1 MGRVWE
7 GRGDPS
13 PEGGPRPSQSS
24 SASPHDFL
32 GGREQELVELG
43 IGLFGSLTALGGDG
57 GEVVHGVAGAEI
69 ERIEILV
76 PPCSVGQGESKIE
89 QCLCRGM
96 GKGGQKEGRGIA
108 EEFLKLRQIAGYAAA
123 EHDVGALSA
132 AGRRD
137 FPHDRLVHGGRQG
150 GTGGA
155 QKILSVHKAAPGVC
169 DHADARFAGGKEEA
183 EGHGGRDGTYVW
195 ADKTSLGGDDCIAVA
210 TALAI
215 LADDSLPHPPLE
227 VVFTIDEETG
237 MDGAAALDCSDL
249 KGRLLL
255 NLDSEEEGVFTVAC
269 AGGLRADCFLP
280 AARQALGGE
289 SCFSVSLS
297 GLQGGHSG
305 AEIDKGRGN
314 AVQLMGR
321 ALYGAMEQVGALR
334 IADLRGGQFDNV
346 ICPRCDAVVAVPA
359 GKEEEFT
366 SFVRKFDRIM
376 KNELS
381 VADGGVTLSCAAVS
395 GTAAYDADA
404 SARML
409 HALLVMPQ
417 GVQVMSPDFPGLVQT
432 SQNLGVITAEDDGL
446 RFSLSIRSSVA
457 SEKEMLL
464 QKVRAI
470 VTFAGGTVSTRGD
483 YPAWQYARQ
492 SPLRDTVMA
501 AYKRVTGKDGVAL
514 AIHAGLEC
522 GLLAGKMPGL
532 DAVSFGPELL
542 DIHSPRERLGVASVE
557 RMYQLV
563 CEILKNCR

>member
-1 MGRVWE
+1 MAVLKGLK
-7 GRGDPS
+7 
-13 PEGGPRPSQSS
+13 PEKVFAYFEKLCSVPHGSGNTKIISDLCVDFAKELGLKYRQEPCNNVVIWKP
-24 SASPHDFL
+24 ASPGHESAEPIILQGHIDMVCAKTDDCTKDMT
-32 GGREQELVELG
+32 RE
-43 IGLFGSLTALGGDG
+43 GLDLMTDG
-57 GEVVHGVAGAEI
+57 EW
-69 ERIEILV
+69 
-76 PPCSVGQGESKIE
+76 
-89 QCLCRGM
+89 
-96 GKGGQKEGRGIA
+96 
-108 EEFLKLRQIAGYAAA
+108 
-123 EHDVGALSA
+123 
-132 AGRRD
+132 
-137 FPHDRLVHGGRQG
+137 
-150 GTGGA
+150 
-155 QKILSVHKAAPGVC
+155 
-169 DHADARFAGGKEEA
+169 
-183 EGHGGRDGTYVW
+183 VW
-195 ADKTSLGGDDCIAVA
+195 ADKTSLGGDNCIAA
-210 TALAI
+210 AMILAI
-215 LADDSLPHPPLE
+215 LSDDTLVHPPIE
-227 VVFTIDEETG
+227 AVFTVDEEVG
-237 MDGAAALDCSDL
+237 MDGAFALDCSDL
-249 KGRLLL
+249 KGKKLL
-255 NLDSEEEGVFTVAC
+255 NLDSELEGVFTVSC

-409 HALLVMPQ
+409 HALLVIPQ

>member
-1 MGRVWE
+1 MRSFCANCGAPVEE
-7 GRGDPS
+7 GAAFCGSCGAPVQNAVEPMQPAVPVEPPVAPVESQPS
-13 PEGGPRPSQSS
+13 AP
-24 SASPHDFL
+24 
-32 GGREQELVELG
+32 
-43 IGLFGSLTALGGDG
+43 
-57 GEVVHGVAGAEI
+57 AE
-69 ERIEILV
+69 
-76 PPCSVGQGESKIE
+76 
-89 QCLCRGM
+89 
-96 GKGGQKEGRGIA
+96 
-108 EEFLKLRQIAGYAAA
+108 
-123 EHDVGALSA
+123 SA
-132 AGRRD
+132 A
-137 FPHDRLVHGGRQG
+137 P
-150 GTGGA
+150 A
-155 QKILSVHKAAPGVC
+155 QAPVYPVYQQPV
-169 DHADARFAGGKEEA
+169 
-183 EGHGGRDGTYVW
+183 YVQPV
-195 ADKTSLGGDDCIAVA
+195 S
-210 TALAI
+210 
-215 LADDSLPHPPLE
+215 P
-227 VVFTIDEETG
+227 
-237 MDGAAALDCSDL
+237 L
-249 KGRLLL
+249 KGRTLL

-321 ALYGAMEQVGALR
+321 ALYGAMEQVGTLR

-381 VADGGVTLSCAAVS
+381 VADGGVTLSCSAVS

>member
-1 MGRVWE
+1 MRVLE
-7 GRGDPS
+7 GLQPAAALGFFETLCAIPHGSRDTKAISDYCVRFAQERGLSWQQDASNNVIIRKP
-13 PEGGPRPSQSS
+13 
-24 SASPHDFL
+24 ASPGYEDHPTVILQGHLDMVCEKDADCDIDFSKDGLRLRHDDTY
-32 GGREQELVELG
+32 
-43 IGLFGSLTALGGDG
+43 I
-57 GEVVHGVAGAEI
+57 
-69 ERIEILV
+69 
-76 PPCSVGQGESKIE
+76 
-89 QCLCRGM
+89 
-96 GKGGQKEGRGIA
+96 
-108 EEFLKLRQIAGYAAA
+108 
-123 EHDVGALSA
+123 
-132 AGRRD
+132 
-137 FPHDRLVHGGRQG
+137 
-150 GTGGA
+150 
-155 QKILSVHKAAPGVC
+155 
-169 DHADARFAGGKEEA
+169 FA
-183 EGHGGRDGTYVW
+183 DGT
-195 ADKTSLGGDDCIAVA
+195 TLGGDDGIAVA
-210 TALAI
+210 YALAV
-215 LADDSLPHPPLE
+215 LDSSELKPPPLE
-227 VVFTIDEETG
+227 AVFTVDEEIG
-237 MDGAAALDCSDL
+237 MLGAAALDMSGL
-249 KGRLLL
+249 QGRVLL
-255 NLDSEEEGVFTVAC
+255 NIDSEDEGILTVSC
-269 AGGLRADCFLP
+269 AGGAH
-280 AARQALGGE
+280 AAVRIPMTANECALDSAE
-289 SCFSVSLS
+289 IRIS
-297 GLQGGHSG
+297 GLKGGHSG

>member
-1 MGRVWE
+1 MILADKIVFLRKKAGWSQEELAEKLGVTRQSVSKWE
-7 GRGDPS
+7 GA
-13 PEGGPRPSQSS
+13 QSVPDMDKVVS
-24 SASPHDFL
+24 MS
-32 GGREQELVELG
+32 R
-43 IGLFGSLTALGGDG
+43 LFGVTTDYLLKDELEEEA
-57 GEVVHGVAGAEI
+57 
-69 ERIEILV
+69 
-76 PPCSVGQGESKIE
+76 PC
-89 QCLCRGM
+89 
-96 GKGGQKEGRGIA
+96 
-108 EEFLKLRQIAGYAAA
+108 AAA
-123 EHDVGALSA
+123 EDVDTPLRRVSMEQASAYLAL
-132 AGRRD
+132 RR
-137 FPHDRLVHGGRQG
+137 
-150 GTGGA
+150 A
-155 QKILSVHKAAPGVC
+155 AAP
-169 DHADARFAGGKEEA
+169 K
-183 EGHGGRDGTYVW
+183 
-195 ADKTSLGGDDCIAVA
+195 IAVA

-280 AARQALGGE
+280 AARQALNGE

>member
-1 MGRVWE
+1 MPILDHLEPQAVFSYFE
-7 GRGDPS
+7 
-13 PEGGPRPSQSS
+13 QLC
-24 SASPHDFL
+24 AIPHGSGNTKAISDFL
-32 GGREQELVELG
+32 VR
-43 IGLFGSLTALGGDG
+43 F
-57 GEVVHGVAGAEI
+57 
-69 ERIEILV
+69 
-76 PPCSVGQGESKIE
+76 
-89 QCLCRGM
+89 
-96 GKGGQKEGRGIA
+96 
-108 EEFLKLRQIAGYAAA
+108 AAA
-123 EHDVGALSA
+123 HHLRCIQDAHNNVVIFS
-132 AGRRD
+132 
-137 FPHDRLVHGGRQG
+137 P
-150 GTGGA
+150 GTPGYET
-155 QKILSVHKAAPGVC
+155 AAPVILQGHMDMVC
-169 DHADARFAGGKEEA
+169 ETAPDCTKDMTREGLDLFVDGDTIGAR
-183 EGHGGRDGTYVW
+183 GT
-195 ADKTSLGGDDCIAVA
+195 TLGGDDGIAVA
-210 TALAI
+210 MALAI
-215 LADDSLPHPPLE
+215 LDADDIPHPPLE
-227 VVFTIDEETG
+227 IVITVDEETG
-237 MDGAAALDCSDL
+237 MLGAAVLDASVL
-249 KGRLLL
+249 KGRTML
-255 NLDSEEEGVFTVAC
+255 NLDSEDEGVLTVSC
-269 AGGLRADCFLP
+269 AGGNVSVCTLPVTRAPFSGT
-280 AARQALGGE
+280 ALTVTVGG
-289 SCFSVSLS
+289 L
-297 GLQGGHSG
+297 LGGHSG
-305 AEIDKGRGN
+305 TEIDKGRGN

>member
-1 MGRVWE
+1 MGVLSHLE
-7 GRGDPS
+7 PKPVFDYFEKLCAVPHGSGNTKLISDLC
-13 PEGGPRPSQSS
+13 
-24 SASPHDFL
+24 ASFA
-32 GGREQELVELG
+32 RELG
-43 IGLFGSLTALGGDG
+43 
-57 GEVVHGVAGAEI
+57 
-69 ERIEILV
+69 
-76 PPCSVGQGESKIE
+76 
-89 QCLCRGM
+89 
-96 GKGGQKEGRGIA
+96 
-108 EEFLKLRQIAGYAAA
+108 LKYRQEDCNNLIIWKDASAGY
-123 EHDVGALSA
+123 EN
-132 AGRRD
+132 
-137 FPHDRLVHGGRQG
+137 
-150 GTGGA
+150 
-155 QKILSVHKAAPGVC
+155 AAPVILQGHMDMVC
-169 DHADARFAGGKEEA
+169 AQTEDCTKDMSR
-183 EGHGGRDGTYVW
+183 EGLDLRTDGTYVW
-195 ADKTSLGGDDCIAVA
+195 ADKTS
-210 TALAI
+210 
-215 LADDSLPHPPLE
+215 
-227 VVFTIDEETG
+227 
-237 MDGAAALDCSDL
+237 
-249 KGRLLL
+249 
-255 NLDSEEEGVFTVAC
+255 
-269 AGGLRADCFLP
+269 
-280 AARQALGGE
+280 LGGE

-446 RFSLSIRSSVA
+446 RFSLSIRSSVT

>member
-1 MGRVWE
+1 METLKTMGFATTMQVGMSFLCATLHKRPNDNLENYYINSFGKKLYGMFFE
-7 GRGDPS
+7 GYTEKLWGRHPREIDASWGKQRTKELS
-13 PEGGPRPSQSS
+13 IMGKALEKQAGGQLQKILSKLTDNPLKGFFLGLCVTAVIQSS
-24 SASPHDFL
+24 SATTVMVVGFVNS
-32 GGREQELVELG
+32 GIMELHQA
-43 IGLFGSLTALGGDG
+43 IGVIMGSNVGTT
-57 GEVVHGVAGAEI
+57 VTSW
-69 ERIEILV
+69 IL
-76 PPCSVGQGESKIE
+76 
-89 QCLCRGM
+89 
-96 GKGGQKEGRGIA
+96 
-108 EEFLKLRQIAGYAAA
+108 
-123 EHDVGALSA
+123 
-132 AGRRD
+132 
-137 FPHDRLVHGGRQG
+137 
-150 GTGGA
+150 
-155 QKILSVHKAAPGVC
+155 
-169 DHADARFAGGKEEA
+169 
-183 EGHGGRDGTYVW
+183 
-195 ADKTSLGGDDCIAVA
+195 
-210 TALAI
+210 
-215 LADDSLPHPPLE
+215 
-227 VVFTIDEETG
+227 
-237 MDGAAALDCSDL
+237 
-249 KGRLLL
+249 
-255 NLDSEEEGVFTVAC
+255 
-269 AGGLRADCFLP
+269 
-280 AARQALGGE
+280 
-289 SCFSVSLS
+289 SLS